1 VRQEEQEAVTAKRKR
16 PKVRYV
22 VDELLV
28 PKGDLPRWFVERDFG
43 GYGHAVCRAYGERAA
58 RRIAAA
64 LNLYEAVKKGEM

>member
-1 VRQEEQEAVTAKRKR
+1 MTAKRKR
-16 PKVRYV
+16 PKARYV

-43 GYGHAVCRAYGERAA
+43 GYGRAVCRAYREGDA

-64 LNLYEAVKKGEM
+64 LNMYEATKRREI

>member
-1 VRQEEQEAVTAKRKR
+1 MTAKRKR

-22 VDELLV
+22 ADKTIGPE
-28 PKGDLPRWFVERDFG
+28 GELPRWFVERDFG
-43 GYGHAVCRAYGERAA
+43 GYGYAVCRAYGERAA